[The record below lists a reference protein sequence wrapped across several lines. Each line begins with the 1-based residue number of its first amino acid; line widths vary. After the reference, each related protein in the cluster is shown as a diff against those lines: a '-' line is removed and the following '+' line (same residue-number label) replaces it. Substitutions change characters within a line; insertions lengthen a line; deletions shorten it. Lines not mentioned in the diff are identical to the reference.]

1 MCEEC
6 LTLKKKKKTNATAF
20 LGLGFKSTQTAAL
33 KSISSQ
39 VNG

>member
-6 LTLKKKKKTNATAF
+6 LTLKKKKNATAF

-39 VNG
+39 DKG